1 MAFGRWKKYIN
12 NGYSSSQN
20 VFGHSTSSFEIV
32 FLTTNQVFM
41 MNFSHPKKY
50 INDGLSS
57 SQNIFG
63 RPTSS
68 YKVVF
73 STTNQVFMTTFSRLK
88 NTLTMTLVHR
98 KLYLVVQLPHMKKY
112 FRRKISSAYD
122 DFLRLKMSVNDGLVS
137 NKVLPTEVDGH
148 LPLALLICDDF
159 LCCCDKL

>member
-1 MAFGRWKKYIN
+1 
-12 NGYSSSQN
+12 
-20 VFGHSTSSFEIV
+20 
-32 FLTTNQVFM
+32 
-41 MNFSHPKKY
+41 MNFSHSKKY

-68 YKVVF
+68 YEVVF
-73 STTNQVFMTTFSRLK
+73 STTNQVFMTTFSHLK

-112 FRRKISSAYD
+112 FRWKISSAYD
-122 DFLRLKMSVNDGLVS
+122 DFLQSKMSVNDGLVG